1 MEYVQPL
8 IGLVL
13 VVVLI
18 AAFIRIAPKAG
29 DPNDP
34 DQGICFLLCLVFF
47 PVSAIAWM
55 ILVTFPD
62 LAQPSTDH
70 HDRTSEDDSRSTRAK
85 DDDYERL
92 RERILGRRRR

>member
-1 MEYVQPL
+1 MEYSQPL

-47 PVSAIAWM
+47 PLAWIAWI
-55 ILVTFPD
+55 ILMVLPD
-62 LAQPSTDH
+62 LAQTSTDH
-70 HDRTSEDDSRSTRAK
+70 RDRTSEDDSRSTRAK